1 MNTLNH
7 INLDYCTCQTTFFLS
22 DKFFLSEWFP
32 SVSSQK
38 YVINQIGLDLA
49 EIVNPDA
56 GALREWMS
64 PWGDGGRVQ
73 CVYRLCC
80 DINGSLLWTY
90 SKLMYYYPCIFV
102 TYCPHR
108 WYKCLPWMS
117 TVKVFLRVN
126 GQHHLQVFFT

>member
-1 MNTLNH
+1 MSTLNY
-7 INLDYCTCQTTFFLS
+7 INLDCCTCQTPFFLS
-22 DKFFLSEWFP
+22 DKHFFIWMISLCIITE
-32 SVSSQK
+32 K
-38 YVINQIGLDLA
+38 YVINQ
-49 EIVNPDA
+49 IVNPDA

-80 DINGSLLWTY
+80 DINCSLLWTY
-90 SKLMYYYPCIFV
+90 SKLMYYPCIFV

-108 WYKCLPWMS
+108 WYKCLLWIS